1 MKLENVFTG
10 LSISAMGLAAQRK
23 RMNAIASNL
32 ANAETTKTDTGGP
45 YKRKIIE
52 LTAKGAKAFSGVMRQ
67 AGMHLSTTNASHMRG
82 GDPGSSRV
90 SNGVPQELESKEVED
105 KVPPKI
111 VYDPGN
117 PDADPNGYV
126 RMPNINVVTEMVN
139 MIAAS
144 RSFEANVAA
153 INAAKT
159 MAKDS
164 LEI

>member
-1 MKLENVFTG
+1 MKLESVFSG
-10 LSISAMGLAAQRK
+10 LNISAMGLSAQRK

-32 ANAETTKTDTGGP
+32 ANAETSKTEKGGP
-45 YKRKIIE
+45 YKRKIVQ
-52 LTAKGAKAFSGVMRQ
+52 LTSKGARAFSSVMRQ
-67 AGMHLSTTNASHMRG
+67 AGLRLSTTHEGHMQG
-82 GDPGSSRV
+82 GNTEFTEEQTVDG
-90 SNGVPQELESKEVED
+90 GVESKEVED
-105 KVPPKI
+105 NASPKM

-126 RMPNINVVTEMVN
+126 AMPNVNIVTEMVN

-144 RSFEANVAA
+144 RSFEANVTAV
-153 INAAKT
+153 NAAKT